1 MYKLFANNKYIL
13 QITIIMALTNL
24 NKLFVRV
31 TEAGLRDAVIA
42 KSKETNNN
50 KIYFLTKTQEIV
62 TQGVAYGLSTDV
74 QAQIANIKSI
84 LKTFD
89 NNGKGTED
97 SVKAAIDAVQ
107 KALDDYK
114 ADNDANRALL
124 VKTVAYNAT
133 TKAID
138 FTSEDGVVHSSIK
151 ASDIIGNHVV
161 KSSAYDADTNT
172 LKLTFEGAAADVDV
186 NIDLGQMLDM
196 NDVVS
201 GDKTHFE
208 VSYAKKKLTIKPVT
222 CNVANAKAAVEG
234 EHTTPAVTGLVDALD
249 VKTYIDGASSDL
261 QGKIDTINGKLDV
274 IQGEETVNG
283 SIKKALKEAKEYADG
298 LNTTATTTITQEVTD
313 RKAADVALYG
323 EAIPVSGPVNTIKKN
338 ADNIAT
344 LTQSLTNEVTARKQ
358 ADTDEKTAREK
369 AIQEITDALANPATF
384 WEDYTA

>member
-1 MYKLFANNKYIL
+1 
-13 QITIIMALTNL
+13 MALTL

-89 NNGKGTED
+89 KNGNGTED

-114 ADNDANRALL
+114 TDNNANRALL

-133 TKAID
+133 NKTID

-151 ASDIIGNHVV
+151 ASDIIGNHLVE
-161 KSSAYDADTNT
+161 SSSYNAVTNHLT
-172 LKLTFEGAAADVDV
+172 LTFKGAEAPVDVD
-186 NIDLGQMLDM
+186 IDLSQMLDM

-201 GDKTHFE
+201 SDERYFT
-208 VSYAKKKLTIKPVT
+208 VSYAEKKLTITPVT
-222 CNVANAKAAVEG
+222 KAINDGVEG
-234 EHTTPAVTGLVDALD
+234 LADAKD
-249 VKTYIDGASSDL
+249 VKTYVDGAVSGATTDL
-261 QGKIDTINGKLDV
+261 QGKIDTINGRLDT
-274 IQGEETVNG
+274 IEGEETVNG
-283 SIKKALKEAKEYADG
+283 SIKKALKDANDHTNAEVKKTNDN
-298 LNTTATTTITQEVTD
+298 LTQEVVD
-313 RKAADVALYG
+313 RKAADAALYG
-323 EAIPVSGPVNTIKKN
+323 EAIPEAGPVNTIKKN
-338 ADNIAT
+338 ATNIAA
-344 LTQSLTNEVTARKQ
+344 LTEALTNEVTAREA
-358 ADTDEKTAREK
+358 ADTAEKTAREK
-369 AIQEITDALANPATF
+369 AIQDITDALADPATF
-384 WEDYTA
+384 WENYTA

>member
-1 MYKLFANNKYIL
+1 
-13 QITIIMALTNL
+13 MALTNL

-62 TQGVAYGLSTDV
+62 THGVAYGLSTDV

-107 KALDDYK
+107 SALDAYK
-114 ADNDANRALL
+114 TDNNANRALL

-151 ASDIIGNHVV
+151 ASDIIGNHLVE
-161 KSSAYDADTNT
+161 SSSYDAVTNHLT
-172 LKLTFEGAAADVDV
+172 LTFKGAESPVDVD
-186 NIDLGQMLDM
+186 IDLSQMLDM

-208 VSYAKKKLTIKPVT
+208 AKYADGKLTIKPVT
-222 CNVANAKAAVEG
+222 CNVADAKDAVEG
-234 EHTTPAVTGLVDALD
+234 EHATPAVTGLVDALD
-249 VKTYIDGASSDL
+249 VKTYIDAAVSGAQGTL
-261 QGKIDTINGKLDV
+261 QTAIDDINGKLKT
-274 IQGEETVNG
+274 IQGEETVDG

-298 LNTTATTTITQEVTD
+298 LNTTATTTIAQEVTD

-344 LTQSLTNEVTARKQ
+344 LTGSLTNEVTARKQ

>member
-1 MYKLFANNKYIL
+1 
-13 QITIIMALTNL
+13 MALTNL

-42 KSKETNNN
+42 KSKEDKNN

-107 KALDDYK
+107 TALDKYK
-114 ADNDANRALL
+114 ADNDAKRALL

-138 FTSEDGVVHSSIK
+138 FTSEDGTVHSSIK
-151 ASDIIGNHVV
+151 ASDIIGNHIVE
-161 KSSAYDADTNT
+161 SSSYDADTNHLT
-172 LKLTFEGAAADVDV
+172 LTFAGAEAPVDVD
-186 NIDLGQMLDM
+186 IDLGKMLDM

-201 GDKTHFE
+201 GDATHFTAE
-208 VSYAKKKLTIKPVT
+208 YADGKLTITPVVNT
-222 CNVANAKAAVEG
+222 VVSDTVGLADAKDVKSYVDAAVS
-234 EHTTPAVTGLVDALD
+234 
-249 VKTYIDGASSDL
+249 GAQDTL
-261 QGKIDTINGKLDV
+261 QAAIDTINGKLNV
-274 IQGEETVNG
+274 IQGEDTVDG
-283 SIKKALKEAKEYADG
+283 SIKKALKDAKAYADD
-298 LNTTATTTITQEVTD
+298 AITKEVAD
-313 RKAADVALYG
+313 RKAADQALYG
-323 EAIPVSGPVNTIKKN
+323 AEIPTDGASTISGN
-338 ADNIAT
+338 AANIAT
-344 LTQSLTNEVTARKQ
+344 LTQALADELTARKNG
-358 ADTDEKTAREK
+358 DTAEQTAREK
-369 AIQEITDALANPATF
+369 AIKEITDALADPATF

>member
-1 MYKLFANNKYIL
+1 
-13 QITIIMALTNL
+13 MALTNL

-89 NNGKGTED
+89 NNGNGTED

-107 KALDDYK
+107 SALDAYK
-114 ADNDANRALL
+114 ADNDAKRALL
-124 VKTVAYNAT
+124 VKTVAYNAI

-138 FTSEDGVVHSSIK
+138 FTSEDGTTVQSIN
-151 ASDIIGNHVV
+151 ASDIISNHVV
-161 KSSAYDADTNT
+161 KSSAYDADTNI

-196 NDVVS
+196 NDVIS
-201 GDKTHFE
+201 GDAEHFI
-208 VSYAKKKLTIKPVT
+208 VSYAEKKLTIKPVT
-222 CNVANAKAAVEG
+222 ATVASDTVGLADAKDVKSYVDAAVSG
-234 EHTTPAVTGLVDALD
+234 ATT
-249 VKTYIDGASSDL
+249 DL
-261 QGKIDTINGKLDV
+261 QGKIDTINDKIDV
-274 IQGEETVNG
+274 INGDATTAG
-283 SIKKALKEAKEYADG
+283 SIAKALADAKEYADG
-298 LNTTATTTITQEVTD
+298 LNTTATDAINKEVTD
-313 RKAADVALYG
+313 RKAADQALYG
-323 EAIPVSGPVNTIKKN
+323 AEIPATGASTISGN
-338 ADNIAT
+338 ATNIVT
-344 LTQSLTNEVTARKQ
+344 LTQSLTNEVTARK
-358 ADTDEKTAREK
+358 A
-369 AIQEITDALANPATF
+369 AIEEITDALADPATF